1 MVAEIYGF
9 EAERSFWYSSTGL
22 LSLGFKKLLANYLDF
37 LPQILT
43 YRDLPYIKLKEIQS
57 GFQGAF
63 QI

>member
-43 YRDLPYIKLKEIQS
+43 YRDLPYIKLKEI
-57 GFQGAF
+57 
-63 QI
+63 